1 MSALRKSPEEKIER
15 RTVQCRGYT
24 LYDADPKCR
33 HSIRA
38 KSMSEGG
45 GVECRKCKGWFC
57 Y

>member
-1 MSALRKSPEEKIER
+1 MNALRKSPEEKIER

-38 KSMSEGG
+38 KSMNEGG